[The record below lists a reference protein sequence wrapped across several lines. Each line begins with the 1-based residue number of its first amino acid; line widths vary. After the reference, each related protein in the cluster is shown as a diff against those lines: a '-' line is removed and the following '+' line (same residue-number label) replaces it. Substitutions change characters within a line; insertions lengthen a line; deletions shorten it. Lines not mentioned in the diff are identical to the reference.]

1 MDDDMLEH
9 DAIASFDDYKTHLLS
24 RATDIATT
32 PSKYTTIPSDTQC
45 TLKKQ
50 LGSTNQLLISWLH
63 AVLDVSSCSPQDF
76 QVSAACRQRRI
87 SAPADI

>member
-1 MDDDMLEH
+1 MDDDLLEH

-24 RATDIATT
+24 RATDLANS

-50 LGSTNQLLISWLH
+50 LGIWPIL
-63 AVLDVSSCSPQDF
+63 A
-76 QVSAACRQRRI
+76 
-87 SAPADI
+87 SAPNLLDFRI